1 MVSVP
6 IFVSGLI
13 RGSVYPYP
21 QPDFTKMFKK
31 INGIVCYPE
40 KFSPPRTKKRGMGVI
55 FIGICGPNFIQ
66 IL

>member
-1 MVSVP
+1 MVTVP

-21 QPDFTKMFKK
+21 QSDFTKMFKK

-40 KFSPPRTKKRGMGVI
+40 KFIPPGIKKRGMGVV
-55 FIGICGPNFIQ
+55 F
-66 IL
+66 